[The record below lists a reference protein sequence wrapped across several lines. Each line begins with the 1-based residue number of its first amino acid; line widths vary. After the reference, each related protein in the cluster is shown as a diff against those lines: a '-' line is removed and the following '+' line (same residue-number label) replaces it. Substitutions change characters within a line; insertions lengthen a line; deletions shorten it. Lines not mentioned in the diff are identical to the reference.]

1 MSRRWGPLAACL
13 VAVWLIVPAVLAAA
27 RWPRWW
33 DYIAQEMTPMTWV
46 QSVVLVLA
54 AAGAL
59 LVAFV
64 LRRTEGGGTGGAR
77 TGVWWLLAAGFA
89 VLALDER
96 FALHERVRDG
106 YLAPRGVTVPFL
118 PWVAPGDFLVMGL
131 ALVGLALLP
140 AVWRAVRVDTASR
153 NALVAGVLLA
163 VVAVGIDSVDPATW
177 TVAAERVQQSLEEV
191 VELGSGL
198 AFLAAIVLRLTGLL
212 AAHLPSAVPHEPP
225 VAARPAPVPAP
236 PAAGGGGR

>member
-1 MSRRWGPLAACL
+1 MSRRWVPPAAALA
-13 VAVWLIVPAVLAAA
+13 AVWLVVPAVLAAA

-64 LRRTEGGGTGGAR
+64 LRRTSGGR

-89 VLALDER
+89 ALALDER

-131 ALVGLALLP
+131 AVVGLALLP

-153 NALVAGVLLA
+153 NALALGVLLA
-163 VVAVGIDSVDPATW
+163 VVAVGMDSIDPATW

-212 AAHLPSAVPHEPP
+212 AAHLPPAVPHEPP
-225 VAARPAPVPAP
+225 AAARPAPVPASQ
-236 PAAGGGGR
+236 AAPRAGS